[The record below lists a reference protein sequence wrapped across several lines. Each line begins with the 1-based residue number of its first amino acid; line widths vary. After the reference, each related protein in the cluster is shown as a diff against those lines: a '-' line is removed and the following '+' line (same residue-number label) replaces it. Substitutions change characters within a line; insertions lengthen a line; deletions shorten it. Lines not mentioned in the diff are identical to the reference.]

1 MAARKTKSIWDMYKL
16 PYTQEADGINVGRN
30 GKVCICYI
38 LTLTECTSWLNILLY
53 SIIWCQLNLISDIPL
68 KNVMFNESL
77 VTKVN

>member
-16 PYTQEADGINVGRN
+16 PYTQEAGDGINVCRN

-53 SIIWCQLNLISDIPL
+53 NIIWC
-68 KNVMFNESL
+68 
-77 VTKVN
+77 